1 MPKRTDIE
9 SVLVL
14 GAGPI
19 VIGQACEFDYS
30 GVQACR
36 TLREEGYRVI
46 LVNSNPATIMTDPN
60 EADATYIEPLIP
72 QAVERILEREKP
84 DAVLPTMG
92 GQTALNL
99 AMRLADTG
107 TLDAHGVQLIGA
119 RADVIARAEDREQF
133 RQAMTE
139 EGITCPRAHIV
150 ASLSEA
156 EEVLHQVGLPAV
168 LRPSF
173 TLGGRGGGI
182 AYNQDEFFSAIA
194 NALEASPIGTVLVEQ
209 SVLGWK
215 EYELEVVRDY
225 KDNCMIVCSIENID
239 PMGVHTGDSLTVAP
253 AQTLTDKEYQI
264 LRDQSI
270 ACLRKIGVET
280 GGSNVQF
287 AVNPENGETVIIEMN
302 PRVSRSSALAS
313 KATGFPIAR
322 VATRLALGYA
332 LDEIANEVSGTG
344 PASFEPSLD
353 WVVVKAPRFDFDKFH
368 GTQPFLTTS
377 MKSVGEAMSIAGSFP
392 EALQKVYA
400 SLEVGLTGMEPPWR
414 MSSFATSLA
423 ASLAISGNASGNTH
437 GNTSGNEKNT
447 STHSET
453 NSETNGE
460 TEKLQILLDGLGSAT
475 PERFLLVAEAFR
487 RGAKLTEIR
496 ERVAYDPWFLTYV
509 QSLVET
515 EREITQQ
522 GKQVLQSADG
532 ASLLRH
538 WKAQG
543 FTDARIASLIND
555 TKNST
560 ENDTGNSTGN
570 ETGNDTGSNTGN
582 KSAMSEQEV
591 RAQRKKLGVKP
602 SYRRIDTCA
611 AEFKS
616 QTPYLYSL
624 WDHAPLPEADEAEVS
639 ARKKVLILG
648 GGPNRIGQGIE
659 FDYCCVHGVQA
670 TRAMGFEAIMVNC
683 NPETVSTDYNTAD
696 RLYFEP
702 LTTEHVL
709 EVADKEREQGELL
722 GAIVQFGGQTPLGLA
737 QALEDEGLPI
747 LGTAPAA
754 IARAEDRDEFQQL
767 LEGLSIRQPAGGVA
781 RSVAEAV
788 AVAER
793 IGYPLMLRPS
803 FVLGGRAMRRVDGE
817 DELLAWIENAV
828 EVSGVHPVLLD
839 SYLNQAVE
847 VDVDALGDGQDIWFA
862 GAMEHVEEAGIHSGD
877 SACSYPANT
886 IAAETI
892 EEICRQ
898 TQQIGKALGV
908 VGLLNI
914 QFAITRDENN
924 QDQVYVLEV
933 NPRASRTVPFLTK
946 ATGLPLARMATQL
959 MLGSKLAD
967 LNLPEL
973 PPTPMKAVKESI
985 FPFDRF
991 PGVDVLLG
999 PEMRSTGEVMGI
1011 DQDFDRA
1018 FWKAQLALGFPLP
1031 DSGGA
1036 FLSVRKDHHR
1046 EAIALAQ
1053 DFQQLGF
1060 SLFATPGTAEALRT
1074 AGLAVE
1080 TVHKVHEGQ
1089 RPNVLDR
1096 MISGEINIVVNTPS
1110 GRSTRRDSD
1119 SIRNLACKRDIPCFT
1134 TLRAGRALTR
1144 ALAAARTQPL
1154 AVACLQDYFSS
1165 STTSA
1170 TET

>member
-46 LVNSNPATIMTDPN
+46 LVNSNPATIMTDPD
-60 EADATYIEPLIP
+60 EADATYVEPLIP
-72 QAVERILEREKP
+72 QAIERILEREKP

-99 AMRLADTG
+99 AMKLADKG
-107 TLDAHGVQLIGA
+107 VLEAHKVQLIGA

-139 EGITCPRAHIV
+139 EGIACPRALIV

-156 EEVLHQVGLPAV
+156 EEALHQVGLPAV

-182 AYNQDEFFSAIA
+182 AYNQDEYFAAISA
-194 NALEASPIGTVLVEQ
+194 ALEASPIGTVLVEQ

-253 AQTLTDKEYQI
+253 AQTLTDKEYQV

-322 VATRLALGYA
+322 VATRLALGYS

-368 GTQPFLTTS
+368 GSQPFLTTS

-400 SLEVGLTGMEPPWR
+400 SLEVGLSGMEPPWR

-423 ASLAISGNASGNTH
+423 ASLAAGGNTK
-437 GNTSGNEKNT
+437 GNDNNT
-447 STHSET
+447 D
-453 NSETNGE
+453 NSDNGTNGD

-487 RGAKLTEIR
+487 RGASLEEIR
-496 ERVAYDPWFLTYV
+496 ERVAYDPWFLFYV

-515 EREITQQ
+515 EGEITAQ
-522 GKQVLQSADG
+522 GRQVLEAIDS

-543 FTDARIASLIND
+543 FTDARLASLINAD
-555 TKNST
+555 GGT
-560 ENDTGNSTGN
+560 
-570 ETGNDTGSNTGN
+570 
-582 KSAMSEQEV
+582 AISEQEL
-591 RAQRKKLGVKP
+591 RAKRKGLGVRP

-639 ARKKVLILG
+639 GCQKVIILG

-670 TRAMGFEAIMVNC
+670 TRALGFEAIMVNC

-709 EVADKEREQGELL
+709 EIADKEREQGELL

-737 QALEDEGLPI
+737 HTLEAEGLPI

-754 IARAEDRDEFQQL
+754 IARAEDRDAFQQL
-767 LEGLSIRQPAGGVA
+767 LEGLGLRQPAGGVA
-781 RSVAEAV
+781 RSVEEAV
-788 AVAER
+788 VVAKR

-817 DELLAWIENAV
+817 DELLAWIETAV
-828 EVSGVHPVLLD
+828 EVSGAHPVLLD

-847 VDVDALGDGQDIWFA
+847 VDVDALGDGQNIWFA

-886 IAAETI
+886 IAPETI
-892 EEICRQ
+892 EEIRLQ

-914 QFAITRDENN
+914 QFAITRDAN
-924 QDQVYVLEV
+924 QQDTIYVLEV

-959 MLGSKLAD
+959 MLGTKLAD
-967 LNLPEL
+967 LNLPAL

-1036 FLSVRKDHHR
+1036 FLSVRKDHHS

-1060 SLFATPGTAEALRT
+1060 SLFATPGTAEALRS
-1074 AGLAVE
+1074 AGLEVE

-1096 MISGEINIVVNTPS
+1096 MISGDISIVVNTPS

-1154 AVACLQDYFSS
+1154 AVACLQDYFSPS
-1165 STTSA
+1165 PNA
-1170 TET
+1170 